1 MPSGSALFPVPTFYL
16 HVCDADSF
24 EEAEEGLELP
34 DADAARRE
42 AIRGLRDL
50 VAGAVCAG
58 DVNMAMFIE
67 VEDDSHQLLFTVS
80 VEDAM
85 QVTSVRGTS
94 PRR

>member
-1 MPSGSALFPVPTFYL
+1 MPTFYF
-16 HVCDADSF
+16 HVCDAHRF
-24 EEAEEGLELP
+24 EEADEGLELP

-50 VAGAVCAG
+50 LAGGVCAG
-58 DVNMAMFIE
+58 EVNMAMFIE
-67 VEDDSHQLLFTVS
+67 VEDASHQLLFTVS

-85 QVTSVRGTS
+85 QVTSERGTS